1 MGKYNIENLIVLTE
15 DDVENMVVGA
25 WEGGSNYWAYVGGKM
40 MDKIY
45 DKTGD
50 MNDEPTVN
58 RVLMAVQRGLPVK
71 VRDADNPSEVL
82 GTLTPKSWAKAEKLM
97 VKNHRRHF
105 ADIIGENDDATTA
118 DVFFQ
123 LAVLGDVVYG

>member
-25 WEGGSNYWAYVGGKM
+25 WEGGSNYWAYVSDKM
-40 MDKIY
+40 IDKIY

-82 GTLTPKSWAKAEKLM
+82 GTLTPKSWAKAEQLM
-97 VKNHRRHF
+97 IKNHRSHF
-105 ADIIGENDDATTA
+105 ADIVGQNDDATTA

-123 LAVLGDVVYG
+123 LAVLGDLVYG

>member
-1 MGKYNIENLIVLTE
+1 MKYNIEGLIVLTE

-25 WEGGSNYWAYVGGKM
+25 LEGGSNYWYWLH
-40 MDKIY
+40 
-45 DKTGD
+45 TGSIHKVKKATPEMEGQPLVD
-50 MNDEPTVN
+50 RILTAIQLRGVTVTVLDVEN
-58 RVLMAVQRGLPVK
+58 RTEKLGVLTK
-71 VRDADNPSEVL
+71 E
-82 GTLTPKSWAKAEKLM
+82 SWAKAEQLM

>member
-1 MGKYNIENLIVLTE
+1 MGKYNIRGLTVLTE
-15 DDVENMVVGA
+15 DDVENMMVGA
-25 WEGGSNYWAYVGGKM
+25 WEGGSNYWAHVGSKM
-40 MDKIY
+40 MNKIY
-45 DKTGD
+45 AKTED